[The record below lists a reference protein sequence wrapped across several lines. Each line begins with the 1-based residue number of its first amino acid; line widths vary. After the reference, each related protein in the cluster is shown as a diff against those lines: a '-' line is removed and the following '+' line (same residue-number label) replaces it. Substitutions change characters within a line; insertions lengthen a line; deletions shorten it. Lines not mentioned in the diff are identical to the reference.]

1 MVAAAPSSSKKEVQY
16 KIILTV
22 SIIYAS
28 YYGAT
33 RVFPYLYHIIILSR
47 EKNDTLKRI
56 KSKLEESK
64 KHEQIGDGD
73 GDGDNCGLPKSGYFE
88 DFLRRFVPSF
98 HLNVKKRSDHRGVD
112 RVDDGVV
119 GGGDKPLSSTPATYS
134 PNPYQLKV
142 QHQAS
147 AAKREAMSSS
157 SSSMGATALSPPST
171 QKSYKESRPSDIST
185 YRSRDM
191 DNDNNKTAQDTI
203 VVQQNRDYMKSLRE
217 DREKEL
223 KKNTAAAKSHSESA
237 KREHFYERKKQL
249 QEIVKVN
256 AAKNNNSNSSSNS
269 SSATDS
275 IVVRFNIRSEGSGT
289 PAPAAGSAGTA
300 TPTTKVTKNLAITST
315 IDDVLDCVEA
325 LPELPYYTFIE
336 VSAAYPRV
344 VLQRSNE
351 GGMSYLSDIIGSST
365 RSAVLHIHTIDESE
379 Q

>member
-33 RVFPYLYHIIILSR
+33 RVFPYLYHLINLSR

-142 QHQAS
+142 QQQAS

-237 KREHFYERKKQL
+237 KGSIFMRE
-249 QEIVKVN
+249 
-256 AAKNNNSNSSSNS
+256 KNSYKRLSKSMLPK
-269 SSATDS
+269 T
-275 IVVRFNIRSEGSGT
+275 T
-289 PAPAAGSAGTA
+289 TA
-300 TPTTKVTKNLAITST
+300 TAAAI
-315 IDDVLDCVEA
+315 A
-325 LPELPYYTFIE
+325 
-336 VSAAYPRV
+336 V
-344 VLQRSNE
+344 VPQIR
-351 GGMSYLSDIIGSST
+351 
-365 RSAVLHIHTIDESE
+365 
-379 Q
+379 